1 MSIRPLLFPLLAAY
15 FFLVTLPAQAFNVP
29 EKLVF
34 EISWL
39 GITAGTAT
47 QEIRDENGIRTITSI
62 ARSASWLSSM
72 FPVEDRIETRLRIA
86 SGMVPGVPLSYR
98 MKISEGKHQRD
109 KETIF
114 DHERGVAVYIDH
126 RSDERLEIPIP
137 PNIFDAYSCFYH
149 VRSLTLE
156 PDKSLFLTIFDGK
169 EVHRVEVRVLR
180 RETVKTALGNFRTI
194 VVQPLL
200 TSEGIFDGKGSVD
213 IWLTDDERHLPVK
226 MKTKVAV
233 GSVTAALVG
242 GNF

>member
-1 MSIRPLLFPLLAAY
+1 
-15 FFLVTLPAQAFNVP
+15 
-29 EKLVF
+29 
-34 EISWL
+34 
-39 GITAGTAT
+39 
-47 QEIRDENGIRTITSI
+47 
-62 ARSASWLSSM
+62 
-72 FPVEDRIETRLRIA
+72 
-86 SGMVPGVPLSYR
+86 
-98 MKISEGKHQRD
+98 
-109 KETIF
+109 
-114 DHERGVAVYIDH
+114 AVYIDH